1 MYHGMPDQFRFP
13 FVRFLADVT
22 GVRFLATVS
31 QHVIAERRFLSEGSM
46 TERAFEMFVHRV
58 KRQMHVQFCLL
69 LKRLEADRA
78 FVGPV
83 RRVTGHV
90 SI

>member
-1 MYHGMPDQFRFP
+1 MPDQFRFP
-13 FVRFLADVT
+13 LVRFLADVT
-22 GVRFLATVS
+22 RVRLLAAVR
-31 QHVIAERRFLSEGSM
+31 QHVIAERRFLSEGSV
-46 TERAFEMFVHRV
+46 TERAFEMLVHRV
-58 KRQMHVQFCLL
+58 KRQMHVQFRLL
-69 LKRLEADRA
+69 LKCLEADRA